1 MKNLIALLL
10 FFTFCT
16 AASAQKPF
24 DYAKDFRSIKDQVLT
39 IGGPLEY
46 DSLLARFQRA
56 DTTMPSS
63 NVLALM
69 IGFTAQP
76 AYKPYKVLDDELR
89 INKLNMADDYKK
101 ALAVSDSFLRS
112 YPLSM
117 KVIFERMVAFNAL
130 KQADSANYYANQVRM
145 LRDAMYDSGSIFDK
159 EGAAF
164 ALAPLD
170 GRYFLLALGYET
182 VNVSYVSDYMR
193 HRIEVI
199 EIQNDRGSPVSFYFN
214 IQHAH
219 LTNINK

>member
-1 MKNLIALLL
+1 MKNLTALFL
-10 FFTFCT
+10 FFTLY
-16 AASAQKPF
+16 AAAFAQKPF
-24 DYAKDFRSIKDQVLT
+24 DYASDYRSIKEQVLT

-63 NVLALM
+63 DVLALM

-76 AYKPYKVLDDELR
+76 AYKPYIVLDDELR

-112 YPLSM
+112 YPLSI
-117 KVIFERMVAFNAL
+117 KVIFERMVAFNGL
-130 KQADSANYYANQVRM
+130 GQADSANYYANQVRL

-170 GRYFLLALGYET
+170 GRYFLLALGYEALT
-182 VNVSYVSDYMR
+182 VAYVTDSMR
-193 HRIEVI
+193 YRIEMI
-199 EIQNDRGSPVSFYFN
+199 EIKNNNGTKVPFYFN

-219 LTNINK
+219 LTNTQK